1 MTLLERVATLIKAD
15 LNDLIDK
22 AEDPEKLLKQL
33 LLDMQNQYMQLKTQ
47 MAMAAAEQHILDQKR
62 DEHLEAQREWVDKA
76 DLALRKNDEHLARA
90 ALERSLAYESAAKN
104 FAQEAQDESR
114 QVLLLR
120 DSLHRLEQ
128 KMTETKAS
136 AELLIAQYRRA
147 RLAART
153 GLINA
158 AEFEQDAVL
167 ERLRWKVTETEAVGQ
182 AQLAAS
188 TEPATDAKLIE
199 LEREERVNRLLED
212 LKAKAPSSVER

>member
-1 MTLLERVATLIKAD
+1 M
-15 LNDLIDK
+15 
-22 AEDPEKLLKQL
+22 
-33 LLDMQNQYMQLKTQ
+33 
-47 MAMAAAEQHILDQKR
+47 
-62 DEHLEAQREWVDKA
+62 DKA
-76 DLALRKNDEHLARA
+76 DLALRNNDEHLARA
-90 ALERSLAYESAAKN
+90 ALERSLGYESAAKN
-104 FAQEAQDESR
+104 FAQQVQDEAR

-128 KMTETKAS
+128 KMTETKAR
-136 AELLIAQYRRA
+136 AELLIAQHRRA

-158 AEFEQDAVL
+158 AEFEQDAAL
-167 ERLRWKVTETEAVGQ
+167 ERLRWKITETEAVGQ

-212 LKAKAPSSVER
+212 LKAKAASSVGR

>member
-1 MTLLERVATLIKAD
+1 M
-15 LNDLIDK
+15 
-22 AEDPEKLLKQL
+22 
-33 LLDMQNQYMQLKTQ
+33 
-47 MAMAAAEQHILDQKR
+47 
-62 DEHLEAQREWVDKA
+62 DKA
-76 DLALRKNDEHLARA
+76 DLALRKNDEDLARA
-90 ALERSLAYESAAKN
+90 ALERSLAYESAAKH

-136 AELLIAQYRRA
+136 AELLIAQHRRA

-188 TEPATDAKLIE
+188 TEPATEAKLIE
-199 LEREERVNRLLED
+199 LDREDRVNRLLED
-212 LKAKAPSSVER
+212 LKAKAASSCDTQPL

>member
-47 MAMAAAEQHILDQKR
+47 MAMAAAEQHVLDQKR
-62 DEHLEAQREWVDKA
+62 DEHLEDQKEWVDKA

-128 KMTETKAS
+128 KMTETKAR
-136 AELLIAQYRRA
+136 AELLIAQHRRT

-158 AEFEQDAVL
+158 AEFEQDAAL
-167 ERLRWKVTETEAVGQ
+167 ERLRWKITETEAVGQ